1 MLNYVIRRLLYTIP
15 ILLGVMVITFS
26 LFFVMGSRESMAKSH
41 LGPRAKPEDV
51 KNWLTQRG
59 YDRPVVLNVFKSD
72 PFYQADKPWYHS
84 IFVDQIGKFARLDFG
99 ESDFNK
105 EDIGS
110 RIRKGAIPSLLVT
123 LPAAIIGLV
132 LAIGLSL
139 LQVFYR
145 NRAIDTGMTVSCVVL
160 MSIVP
165 MAYIIAMQ
173 ALMAIQLRWFP
184 VFGFDE
190 MAGWGS
196 VRFLALPI
204 IIMAVLGLGSDVRL
218 YRSIFLEEIAQDYV
232 RTARAKGLS
241 NPRVLMTHVLKNGS
255 ISLITVVV
263 ASLPLLI
270 MGSLLI
276 ESFFGIPGLGNLV
289 VDAIAKQDFAV
300 VRSTV
305 FVGSLLYLAG
315 LILTDVCYAI
325 ADPRIRLS

>member
-1 MLNYVIRRLLYTIP
+1 MLNYVIRRLFYTIP
-15 ILLGVMVITFS
+15 ILLGVMIVTFS
-26 LFFVMGSRESMAKSH
+26 LFFVIGSRESMARSN

-51 KNWLTQRG
+51 KNWIAQRG
-59 YDRPVVLNVFKSD
+59 YDRPLIINLSQND
-72 PFYQADKPWYHS
+72 PYYSAARPWHYS
-84 IFVDQIGKFARLDFG
+84 ILMDQIGRFARFDFG
-99 ESDFNK
+99 ESDFNR
-105 EDIGS
+105 EDIGI

-123 LPAAIIGLV
+123 LPAAIIGLL

-145 NRAIDTGMTVSCVVL
+145 NRAVDTGMTISCVVM

-173 ALMAIQLRWFP
+173 AFMAIHLRWFP

-196 VRFLALPI
+196 LRFLILPI
-204 IIMAVLGLGSDVRL
+204 IIMTVLGLGSDVRF
-218 YRSIFLEEIAQDYV
+218 YRSIFLEEVAQDYV
-232 RTARAKGLS
+232 RTARAKGVS
-241 NPRVLMTHVLKNGS
+241 NPRVLLTHVLKNGA

-270 MGSLLI
+270 MGSILI
-276 ESFFGIPGLGNLV
+276 ESFFGIPGLGSLV
-289 VDAIAKQDFAV
+289 VDAISKQDFAT
-300 VRSTV
+300 VRSAV
-305 FVGSLLYLAG
+305 FVGSLLYLVG
-315 LILTDVCYAI
+315 LVLTDICYAI